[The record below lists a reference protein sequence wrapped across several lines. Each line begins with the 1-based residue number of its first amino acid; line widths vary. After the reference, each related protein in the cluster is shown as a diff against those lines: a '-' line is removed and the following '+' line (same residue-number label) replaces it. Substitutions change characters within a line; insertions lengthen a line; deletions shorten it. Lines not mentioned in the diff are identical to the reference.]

1 METMEDAK
9 SRQAVQPSPL
19 VIGIALAI
27 LVFLLPFGYGL
38 DLGPGPDCV
47 RALIWEYIDAPWFSG
62 FRIVSMGTFL
72 TSLLYAFPRFI
83 FLYQI
88 IRYYLNRTSRRPL
101 ILMGVASELF
111 PPLLSAVRTVG
122 WLLGWTQPPPP
133 LSDHWFPIYVPIP
146 LLLILSLVL
155 VFVLP
160 PRTASSD
167 PSGGMR

>member
-1 METMEDAK
+1 MEMMEDME
-9 SRQAVQPSPL
+9 SRRAGQPLPL
-19 VIGIALAI
+19 VIGIIFAL
-27 LVFLLPFGYGL
+27 LVFSLPFGYGL
-38 DLGPGPDCV
+38 DLGPGPDNV

-62 FRIVSMGTFL
+62 FRIVSVGTFL
-72 TSLLYAFPRFI
+72 TSLLYTFPRFI

-88 IRYYLNRTSRRPL
+88 IRFYLNKVSRKSL
-101 ILMGVASELF
+101 VLTGTASELF
-111 PPLLSAVRTVG
+111 PPLVSAVRIVG

-146 LLLILSLVL
+146 LLLILGLVL

-167 PSGGMR
+167 PSGGVR